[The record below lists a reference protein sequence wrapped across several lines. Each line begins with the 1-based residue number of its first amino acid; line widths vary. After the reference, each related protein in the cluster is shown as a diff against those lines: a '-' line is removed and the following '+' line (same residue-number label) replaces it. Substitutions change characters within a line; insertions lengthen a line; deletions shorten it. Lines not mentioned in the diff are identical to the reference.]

1 MMKFDVG
8 IIGSGVAGMTAAIY
22 LKRAGLKVVIFEK
35 NMPGGQLINNSEIEN
50 YPGFDKIS
58 GSDLALKILKQVKNL
73 DILVKYEEVV
83 EVSKDKIITTLKG
96 KYACD
101 YIIVAT
107 GRSPRKLDVLPHD
120 NNKGIS
126 YCAVCDGSLYKNK
139 IVLVVGG
146 GDSAFEGALYLS
158 RIAKEVT
165 ILYRSEVR
173 SKNDLQKRVKDT
185 SNIKLEKGN
194 IKEIKRISDNTFEV
208 YTDSSLLAV
217 DGIFVYI
224 GMIPQN
230 DFLKPLD
237 ILDDMGYVVVDNNY
251 ETQVDFIY
259 AVGDSLKKDFYQIVM
274 AESEGAYVAL
284 KIINDY
290 N

>member
-50 YPGFDKIS
+50 YPGFDRIS

-83 EVSKDKIITTLKG
+83 EVSKDKVITTLKG

-120 NNKGIS
+120 NNNGIS

-139 IVLVVGG
+139 RVLVVGG

-173 SKNDLQKRVKDT
+173 SKNDLQKRVKDI

>member
-139 IVLVVGG
+139 RVLVVGG

>member
-50 YPGFDKIS
+50 YPGFDRIS
-58 GSDLALKILKQVKNL
+58 GSDLALKILKQVKDL

-83 EVSKDKIITTLKG
+83 EVSKDKVITTLKG

-120 NNKGIS
+120 NNNGIS

-139 IVLVVGG
+139 RVLVVGG

-158 RIAKEVT
+158 RIAKKVT

-194 IKEIKRISDNTFEV
+194 IKEIKRLSDNTFEV
-208 YTDSSLLAV
+208 YTDSSLLVV

-237 ILDDMGYVVVDNNY
+237 ILDDMGYVVVNNNY
-251 ETQVDFIY
+251 ETQVDSIY

>member
-22 LKRAGLKVVIFEK
+22 LKRAGLKIVIFEK

-50 YPGFDKIS
+50 YPGFDRIS

-83 EVSKDKIITTLKG
+83 EVGKDKIITTLKG

-139 IVLVVGG
+139 RVLVVGG

>member
-50 YPGFDKIS
+50 YPGFDRIS

-120 NNKGIS
+120 NNNGIS

-139 IVLVVGG
+139 RVLVVGG

-173 SKNDLQKRVKDT
+173 SKNDLQKRVKDI

>member
-50 YPGFDKIS
+50 YPGFDRIS

-120 NNKGIS
+120 NNNGIS

-139 IVLVVGG
+139 RVLVVGG

>member
-35 NMPGGQLINNSEIEN
+35 NMPGGQLVNNSEIEN
-50 YPGFDKIS
+50 YPGFDRIS

-139 IVLVVGG
+139 RVLVVGG

>member
-50 YPGFDKIS
+50 YPGFDRIS

-83 EVSKDKIITTLKG
+83 EVSKDKVITTLKE

-139 IVLVVGG
+139 RVLVVGG

-173 SKNDLQKRVKDT
+173 SKNDLQKRVKDI

-208 YTDSSLLAV
+208 YTDSSLLV
-217 DGIFVYI
+217 VNGIFVYI
-224 GMIPQN
+224 GMLPQN

-251 ETQVDFIY
+251 ETQVDSIY

>member
-22 LKRAGLKVVIFEK
+22 LKRAGLKIVIFEK

-50 YPGFDKIS
+50 YPGFDRIS

-139 IVLVVGG
+139 RVLVVGG

-208 YTDSSLLAV
+208 YTDSSLLVV

>member
-22 LKRAGLKVVIFEK
+22 LKRAGLKIVIFEK

-50 YPGFDKIS
+50 YPGFDRIS

-139 IVLVVGG
+139 RVLVVGG

>member
-50 YPGFDKIS
+50 YPGFDRIS

-139 IVLVVGG
+139 RVLVVGG

>member
-50 YPGFDKIS
+50 YPGFDRIS

-96 KYACD
+96 KYSCD

-139 IVLVVGG
+139 RVLVVGG